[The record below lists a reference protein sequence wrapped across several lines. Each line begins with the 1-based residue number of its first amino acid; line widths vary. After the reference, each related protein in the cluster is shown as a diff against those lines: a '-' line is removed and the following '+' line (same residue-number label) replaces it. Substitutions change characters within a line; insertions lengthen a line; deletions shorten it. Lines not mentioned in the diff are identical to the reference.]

1 MSMLKLDH
9 VTKRFGQ
16 LVANDDVCL
25 ELAPREI
32 SAVIGPN
39 GAGKTTLFNLIT
51 GFLAPTEGKVIFDG
65 RDLTGMPPQSRVAG
79 GMVRTFQITEIF
91 PELTTLENLRIGI
104 ETRLGLNHRPFISR
118 GLRAEIA
125 RRVDELMS
133 LTDLSAK
140 ADDLV
145 GELAHGDQRVV
156 EVALALSL
164 EPKLLLLDEPTA
176 GMAEHETE
184 EMVALIRRLHAE
196 RDLTILFIEH
206 DMNIVFNVAQRITVL
221 DYGRVLASGTP
232 QEIAAD
238 SRVQAAYLGGEA

>member
-1 MSMLKLDH
+1 MTVLSLEG
-9 VTKRFGQ
+9 VTKRFGN
-16 LVANDDVCL
+16 LVATADVSLTL
-25 ELAPREI
+25 EHGEI

-51 GFLAPTEGKVIFDG
+51 GFLVPTSGRITFDG
-65 RDLTGMPPQSRVAG
+65 RDLNGVPPQARVAG

-91 PELTTLENLRIGI
+91 PELTVLENLRIGI
-104 ETRLGLNHRPFISR
+104 ETRLGINRRPFISR
-118 GLRAEIA
+118 SLRAEVA
-125 RRVDELMS
+125 RRIDAMITMVGLGG
-133 LTDLSAK
+133 A

-184 EMVALIRRLHAE
+184 SMVALIKRLHNQN
-196 RDLTILFIEH
+196 DLTILFIEH
-206 DMNIVFNVAQRITVL
+206 DMSIVFGLARRITVL
-221 DYGRVLASGTP
+221 DYGRVLACGTP
-232 QEIAAD
+232 EEIAAD
-238 SRVQAAYLGGEA
+238 KRVQAAYLGGDA